1 VAWHGIGVAGQS
13 WTAGSR
19 SQSALET
26 PTVIPQVLWLAGL
39 AVFLASGILLFVQA
53 LAAALGGRAGDAVKM
68 AGTRSAEEEVEEEIR
83 DIQERAA
90 REAGR

>member
-1 VAWHGIGVAGQS
+1 MHAGLGVAGQS

-39 AVFLASGILLFVQA
+39 AVFLATGALLFVQA
-53 LAAALGGRAGDAVKM
+53 LAAAASGRAAEAVKLV
-68 AGTRSAEEEVEEEIR
+68 GTRSADLGCAVTSFLLIAG
-83 DIQERAA
+83 DIDK
-90 REAGR
+90 